1 MAKSLQ
7 EQLLAA
13 GLIDKNKAKKAAKDM
28 KRQDHLQRTGQDN
41 DLDAAKEKA
50 ASALK
55 EKADRDRELNLQ
67 KEQEAQAKAI
77 AAQVRQLVQTNAIK
91 SNKADIKYQFV
102 DGKKVKTIYVDQA
115 LFDRLSRGQLAIIA
129 LEQPGEKKY
138 EIVALAIAEKIKQRK
153 DNHFIYIAEN
163 SAAALAEDDPYAA
176 YQIPD
181 DLMW

>member
-102 DGKKVKTIYVDQA
+102 KTIYVDQA

-163 SAAALAEDDPYAA
+163 SAAALA
-176 YQIPD
+176 
-181 DLMW
+181 